1 MWRLFLNIIFE
12 SFIYFSTFPV
22 STVLHSLL
30 FWFDKFRL
38 EYSFPFNLVGLD
50 TLLDIDFSLNGA
62 ADAGLEA
69 LSLVWVEPGLE
80 GGGGGGELGLHG
92 EGGDLGRYLAGAE
105 FRWIGLSLILKK
117 SRIYYW
123 L

>member
-1 MWRLFLNIIFE
+1 MKIIFKYNIWV
-12 SFIYFSTFPV
+12 FYYFSTFSV
-22 STVLHSLL
+22 STVLHCLL

-38 EYSFPFNLVGLD
+38 EYSFPFNLVGLE

-80 GGGGGGELGLHG
+80 GGGGGGELGLQG

-105 FRWIGLSLILKK
+105 FRWIGLSLILKQT
-117 SRIYYW
+117 
-123 L
+123 

>member
-1 MWRLFLNIIFE
+1 MFLNLIIEF
-12 SFIYFSTFPV
+12 FLKILIYFSAFSV
-22 STVLHSLL
+22 STVLHCLL
-30 FWFDKFRL
+30 LYWFDKFRL

-69 LSLVWVEPGLE
+69 LGLVWVEPGLE
-80 GGGGGGELGLHG
+80 GGGGGGELGLQG

-105 FRWIGLSLILKK
+105 FRWIGLSLILKQT
-117 SRIYYW
+117 
-123 L
+123 